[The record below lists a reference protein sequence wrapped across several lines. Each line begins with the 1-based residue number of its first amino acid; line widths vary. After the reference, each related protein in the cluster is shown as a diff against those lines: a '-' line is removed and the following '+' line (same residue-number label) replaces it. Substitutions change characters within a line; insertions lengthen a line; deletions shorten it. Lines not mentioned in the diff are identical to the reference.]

1 MLISHP
7 IILAG
12 GYGTR
17 LRSVLN
23 DIPKVMADINGNP
36 FLKYILDQLNQEGFR
51 KVDLLIG
58 FKGEIIKNYF
68 GDRYKN
74 LEISYFFEK
83 ELLGTGG
90 AIKNASKNLNFH
102 KLLVLNGDT
111 YHEVSRK
118 KFLENIRNECN
129 GILCQ
134 EMSNPSRYGVINID
148 KNNYVKNFEEKKRF
162 IGKFLINAGTYL
174 INCKDIDSCPED
186 KFSLEQYFMPS
197 LIKKNNLK
205 AYNLNGI
212 FIDIGIPEDLEKA
225 KEFFYE

>member
-1 MLISHP
+1 MIVSHP

-17 LRSVLN
+17 LRSVVKN
-23 DIPKVMADINGNP
+23 IPKVMADINGTP
-36 FLKYILDQLNQEGFR
+36 FLTFILDQLNREGFK

-58 FKGEIIKNYF
+58 YRGESIKNYF
-68 GDRYKN
+68 GDIYKN

-90 AIKNASKNLNFH
+90 AIKNACKNLNFQ

-111 YHEVSRK
+111 YHGVSRK
-118 KFLENIRNECN
+118 KFLENISDRCN

-134 EMSNPSRYGVINID
+134 EISNPSRYGVINID
-148 KNNYVKNFEEKKRF
+148 KYNYVKKFEEKKKLS
-162 IGKFLINAGTYL
+162 GKLLINAGTYL
-174 INCKDIDSCPED
+174 INSKDIESWPED

-205 AYNLNGI
+205 AYNLNGV
-212 FIDIGIPEDLEKA
+212 FIDIGIPEDLDKA
-225 KEFFYE
+225 KNLFQ